1 MVKKMKRKSLL
12 LMLTV
17 ALLFVS
23 LAAIRITY
31 AQETTISVDPAAG
44 MADPGTYYSVNVTV
58 ANVTGLSAWE
68 LKLGYNPVVLDLKE
82 VDVVQGP
89 FLSAAGATDFNVEVT
104 MYGYAQ
110 VGCALTEDVTAS
122 GSGTLA
128 TFSFLVLPNYPGFSN
143 LTLYDTIL
151 YNSTLGEIVH
161 TTADGEFTATLVP
174 AFTWTPEYPI
184 TDETVTFN
192 ATESF
197 SGLGL
202 GITDYS
208 WDFGDGSTGTGVIAT
223 NEYAAYRQEPYI
235 VNLTIT
241 DEDARQISLTQ
252 ELLIYREVVIAD
264 IWLTDQWTEYTFTE
278 VVQGEEIVYPPYAI
292 VVTAANFGTQT
303 ETFNVTLTFSVPT
316 ALTGYGIT
324 NSTYNVTLA
333 AGTGSGFSLWWDWE
347 PTDPEG
353 NLLPAG
359 TYTFSA
365 TATSVEGE
373 LDTTNN
379 NMTFSFEILAG
390 LSATPDTGIAATTL
404 TGAGFVANSTVTI
417 TWDGTAIPTVPSTVV
432 ATDGTFTAII
442 SVLTQN
448 DPGIH
453 NITATDGTGISA
465 NATFTVLDMTGPAG
479 ADGADGEDGA
489 TGPAGADGE
498 DGATGPAGADG
509 EDGATGPAGADG
521 EDGATGPAG
530 AAGEDGADAPTEY
543 LWASLIL
550 AIIAILIAAF
560 GIFRKAG

>member
-1 MVKKMKRKSLL
+1 MLTTALL
-12 LMLTV
+12 L
-17 ALLFVS
+17 VS
-23 LAAIRITY
+23 LASVRITL
-31 AQETTISVDPAAG
+31 AQPPAISVDPASG
-44 MADPGTYYSVNVTV
+44 QADPGTYYSVNVTV
-58 ANVTGLSAWE
+58 ADVADLSAWD
-68 LKLGYNPVVLDLKE
+68 LKLGYNPLVLDLKE
-82 VDVVQGP
+82 ADVVEGP
-89 FLSAAGATDFNVEVT
+89 FLNASGATDFNVEVT

-143 LTLYDTIL
+143 LTLYETFL
-151 YNSTLGEIVH
+151 YNSTLGEIAH
-161 TTADGEFTATLVP
+161 TTADGDFTATLVP

-184 TDETVTFN
+184 IDETVTFN

-202 GITDYS
+202 NITEYS
-208 WDFGDGSTGTGVIAT
+208 WDFGDGSTGAGVIANHT
-223 NEYAAYRQEPYI
+223 YTAYRKEPYI
-235 VNLTIT
+235 VNLTVH
-241 DEDARQISLTQ
+241 DEDHRLVSLTQ

-264 IWLTDQWTEYTFTE
+264 IWVSDQNLDEAFTS
-278 VVQGEEIVYPPYAI
+278 IVAGDEGTYYPPYSI

-303 ETFNVTLTFSVPT
+303 ENFNVTLTFSAPT
-316 ALTGYGIT
+316 DLIGYGIS
-324 NSTYNVTLA
+324 NSTYNMTLA
-333 AGTGSGFSLWWDWE
+333 AGTGSGFGLWWDWN

-379 NMTFSFEILAG
+379 NMTFSIEILAG

-404 TGAGFVANSTVTI
+404 TGAGFAVNSTVTI
-417 TWDGTAIPTVPSTVV
+417 TWDGTEIPTVPSTVV

-465 NATFTVLDMTGPAG
+465 NTTFTVLDMTGPAG
-479 ADGADGEDGA
+479 PAGADGADGADGA
-489 TGPAGADGE
+489 AGA
-498 DGATGPAGADG
+498 PGAD
-509 EDGATGPAGADG
+509 
-521 EDGATGPAG
+521 
-530 AAGEDGADAPTEY
+530 GEDGADAPTEY

-560 GIFRKAG
+560 GIFRKGT